1 MILFDRVS
9 KIYPKSRGAAL
20 DKVSLNVATGEF
32 VIIMGRSGAGK
43 STILKLLTREE
54 KPSSGK
60 IVVGG
65 IDYDDLKKRD
75 IPLLRRRIGV
85 VFQDYK
91 LLPNRTVF
99 ENVAF
104 AMEIS
109 GMTDSEIKFNVPK
122 ILELVGLTHKKDE
135 FPRHLSGGEMQ
146 RVSIARAMVRQPKI
160 LIADEPTANLDDET
174 STDIVKLLMKI
185 NQYGTTVLM
194 ISHDKNMVR
203 RLRHRIIRIEKGQ
216 VVGDA
221 SAKTRNGGR
230 RAK

>member
-1 MILFDRVS
+1 MILLDRVT
-9 KIYPKSRGAAL
+9 KIYPKTKTAVL
-20 DKVSLNVATGEF
+20 DKVSLNVAPGEF
-32 VIIMGRSGAGK
+32 VILMGRSGAGK
-43 STILKLLTREE
+43 STILKMLTREE
-54 KPSSGK
+54 KPTSGK

-109 GMTDSEIKFNVPK
+109 GMTDNEIQFNVPK
-122 ILELVGLTHKKDE
+122 ILELVGLQDKKDE
-135 FPRHLSGGEMQ
+135 FPRHLSGGQMQ

-174 STDIVKLLMKI
+174 SIDIIKLLMKI
-185 NQYGTTVLM
+185 NQYGTTVVM

-203 RLRHRIIRIEKGQ
+203 RLRHRVVRIEKGKIISDT
-216 VVGDA
+216 GPKR
-221 SAKTRNGGR
+221 SK

>member
-1 MILFDRVS
+1 MIFLDRVS
-9 KIYPKSRGAAL
+9 KIFPKSPKPAL
-20 DKVSLNVATGEF
+20 DGFSLNVAPGEF

-54 KPSSGK
+54 KQTSGK

-65 IDYDDLKKRD
+65 IDYDELRDRD

-91 LLPNRTVF
+91 LLPHRTVF

-109 GMTDSEIKFNVPK
+109 GMTNHEIDVNVTK
-122 ILELVGLTHKKDE
+122 ILELVGLSSKKDK
-135 FPRHLSGGEMQ
+135 FPRQLSGGESQ
-146 RVSIARAMVRQPKI
+146 RVAIARAMVRQPKI

-174 STDIVKLLMKI
+174 SLEIVKLLVKI
-185 NQYGTTVLM
+185 NKYGTTVLM
-194 ISHDKNMVR
+194 ITHDVGIVK
-203 RLRHRIIRIEKGQ
+203 RLRHRVVKISHGRL
-216 VVGDA
+216 VGDTA
-221 SAKTRNGGR
+221 VRSKE
-230 RAK
+230 K

>member
-1 MILFDRVS
+1 MILLDRVT
-9 KIYPKSRGAAL
+9 KIYPKSRNAAL
-20 DKVSLNVATGEF
+20 DKVSLNVAPGEF

-54 KPSSGK
+54 KPTSGK

-109 GMTDSEIKFNVPK
+109 GMTDEEIEFNVPK
-122 ILELVGLTHKKDE
+122 ILDLVGLTHKKDE

-174 STDIVKLLMKI
+174 SVDIIKLLMKI

-203 RLRHRIIRIEKGQ
+203 RLRHRVIRVEKGR
-216 VVGDA
+216 VVSDTA
-221 SAKTRNGGR
+221 VKGGK